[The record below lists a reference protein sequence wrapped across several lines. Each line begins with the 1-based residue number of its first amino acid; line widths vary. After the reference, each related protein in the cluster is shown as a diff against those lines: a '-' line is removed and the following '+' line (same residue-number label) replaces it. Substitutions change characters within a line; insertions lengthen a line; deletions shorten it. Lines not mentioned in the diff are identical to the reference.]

1 MSTSA
6 SELRRIM
13 LFNGY
18 SDVTDYLK
26 NSPINRWI
34 YKDLL
39 TLLPA
44 EGIEVPVVKIF
55 REIYYQLVSIP
66 LDKHP
71 GADIGKRYLDESSV
85 WLSSAS
91 AAQLVFCTVEAMLKR
106 KEELTFAEE
115 IFLEQLQPLIAGS
128 KFKSVGKGLIDY
140 MESVGIFTPGEIEP
154 MPINVFE
161 IPYEY
166 CTPRRVEHSFLE
178 SIKMALGFKV
188 RKSDETGNP
197 WMVITDNFSFDRIEW
212 FIKLYKTA
220 LEQESLLDLMQESC
234 TESDLIHYAITIQDL
249 RRLIQHGMYDPVAF
263 RAAVGDTADE
273 VADSLLGDSVTAG
286 VADSVTT
293 EVADSVTAEVA
304 GDTLS
309 GREADDTLS
318 GGVAGDTLS
327 GGVAD
332 DSLSGRE
339 ADDSVTLGMLDD
351 LKLSVSEMIEI
362 VKERFSKSG
371 ADEFYG
377 MISNLAVKHGCMNES
392 LWKMI
397 DGIVPAVIERDKPR
411 QTVRIPHAAQ
421 VNINPQRVINQAAGG
436 E

>member
-44 EGIEVPVVKIF
+44 EGIELPVVKIF

-71 GADIGKRYLDESSV
+71 GVDIGKRYLDESSA

-91 AAQLVFCTVEAMLKR
+91 AANLVFCLVEALLKR
-106 KEELTFAEE
+106 KEELSFTEE
-115 IFLEQLQPLIAGS
+115 VFLEQLHPLITGS
-128 KFKSVGKGLIDY
+128 KFKTVGKGLIDY
-140 MESVGIFTPGEIEP
+140 MESVGIFTPGVIEP
-154 MPINVFE
+154 MPINVFD

-166 CTPRRVEHSFLE
+166 CTPRQVEHSFLE

-263 RAAVGDTADE
+263 RAAVGDTA
-273 VADSLLGDSVTAG
+273 
-286 VADSVTT
+286 
-293 EVADSVTAEVA
+293 EVA

-309 GREADDTLS
+309 AREDDDTLS
-318 GGVAGDTLS
+318 GGV
-327 GGVAD
+327 
-332 DSLSGRE
+332 

-351 LKLSVSEMIEI
+351 SATLGMLDDLELSVSEMIEI

-377 MISNLAVKHGCMNES
+377 MISNLAVKHGWMNES
-392 LWKMI
+392 LWKKI

>member
-91 AAQLVFCTVEAMLKR
+91 AAQLVFCMVEAMLKR

-128 KFKSVGKGLIDY
+128 KFKSVGKGFIDY
-140 MESVGIFTPGEIEP
+140 MESVGIFTPGVIEP
-154 MPINVFE
+154 MPINVFG

-178 SIKMALGFKV
+178 SIKVALGFKV

-273 VADSLLGDSVTAG
+273 VADSLLGDSVTAEVDGDSVAAG

-304 GDTLS
+304 DCVTAEVAGESLS
-309 GREADDTLS
+309 GGEADDTLS
-318 GGVAGDTLS
+318 GGVA
-327 GGVAD
+327 D
-332 DSLSGRE
+332 DS
-339 ADDSVTLGMLDD
+339 ATLGMLDD

-421 VNINPQRVINQAAGG
+421 VNINPQRVINQTAGAD
-436 E
+436 

>member
-18 SDVTDYLK
+18 IDVTDYLK

-71 GADIGKRYLDESSV
+71 GVDIGKRYLDESSA
-85 WLSSAS
+85 WLESDS
-91 AAQLVFCTVEAMLKR
+91 AANLVFCLVEALLKR
-106 KEELTFAEE
+106 KEELTFTEE
-115 IFLEQLQPLIAGS
+115 VFLEQLHPLIAGS
-128 KFKSVGKGLIDY
+128 KFKSVGKGLMDY
-140 MESVGIFTPGEIEP
+140 MESVGIFTPGVIEP
-154 MPINVFE
+154 MPINVFD

-273 VADSLLGDSVTAG
+273 VADSFTSDSVTAG
-286 VADSVTT
+286 EADSVTT
-293 EVADSVTAEVA
+293 EVADSVTAEM
-304 GDTLS
+304 
-309 GREADDTLS
+309 
-318 GGVAGDTLS
+318 AGDTLS

-332 DSLSGRE
+332 DSVTLGML
-339 ADDSVTLGMLDD
+339 DDSATLGMLDD

>member
-1 MSTSA
+1 
-6 SELRRIM
+6 M

-44 EGIEVPVVKIF
+44 EGIEVPAVKVF

-71 GADIGKRYLDESSV
+71 GVDIDKRYLDECSA
-85 WLSSAS
+85 WLSSAT
-91 AAQLVFCTVEAMLKR
+91 AANLVFCLVETLLKR
-106 KEELTFAEE
+106 KEELSFTEE
-115 IFLEQLQPLIAGS
+115 VFLEQLQPLITGS
-128 KFKSVGKGLIDY
+128 KFKSVGKGLMDY
-140 MESVGIFTPGEIEP
+140 MESVGIFTPGVIEP
-154 MPINVFE
+154 MPINVFD

-166 CTPRRVEHSFLE
+166 CTSRRVEHSFLE

-234 TESDLIHYAITIQDL
+234 TESDLIHYAISIQDI

-273 VADSLLGDSVTAG
+273 AADSLLGDSVTAE

-293 EVADSVTAEVA
+293 E
-304 GDTLS
+304 
-309 GREADDTLS
+309 
-318 GGVAGDTLS
+318 VAGDTLS

-332 DSLSGRE
+332 DTLSGGV
-339 ADDSVTLGMLDD
+339 ADDSVTLGMLDDSATLGMLDD

-377 MISNLAVKHGCMNES
+377 MISNLAVKHGWMNES

>member
-71 GADIGKRYLDESSV
+71 GVDIGKRYLDESSV

-140 MESVGIFTPGEIEP
+140 MESVGIFTPGVIEP
-154 MPINVFE
+154 MPINVFD

-166 CTPRRVEHSFLE
+166 CTPRQVEHSFLE

-188 RKSDETGNP
+188 RKSDETGNA

-220 LEQESLLDLMQESC
+220 MEQESLLDLMQESC

-249 RRLIQHGMYDPVAF
+249 RRLVQHGIYDPVAF
-263 RAAVGDTADE
+263 RAAVGDTSDE
-273 VADSLLGDSVTAG
+273 VALGDSVTA
-286 VADSVTT
+286 

-304 GDTLS
+304 GDS
-309 GREADDTLS
+309 LS
-318 GGVAGDTLS
+318 GGETDDTLS

-332 DSLSGRE
+332 DS
-339 ADDSVTLGMLDD
+339 ATLGILDD

-377 MISNLAVKHGCMNES
+377 MISNLAVKHGWMNES

-411 QTVRIPHAAQ
+411 QTVRIPHAGQ
-421 VNINPQRVINQAAGG
+421 VNINPLRVINQTVGA

>member
-18 SDVTDYLK
+18 IDVTDYLK
-26 NSPINRWI
+26 YSPINRWI

-71 GADIGKRYLDESSV
+71 GVDIGKRYLDESSV

-91 AAQLVFCTVEAMLKR
+91 AAQLVFCMVEAMLKR

-128 KFKSVGKGLIDY
+128 KFKSTGKGLIDY

-154 MPINVFE
+154 MPINVFD

-212 FIKLYKTA
+212 FVKLYKTA
-220 LEQESLLDLMQESC
+220 MEQESLLDLMQESC

-249 RRLIQHGMYDPVAF
+249 RRLVQHGMYDPVAF

-273 VADSLLGDSVTAG
+273 VADSLLDDSVIAEVDDSVTAE
-286 VADSVTT
+286 VADSVTA
-293 EVADSVTAEVA
+293 EMADSVTAEVA
-304 GDTLS
+304 GDSLS
-309 GREADDTLS
+309 GGEADDTLS
-318 GGVAGDTLS
+318 GGVA
-327 GGVAD
+327 D
-332 DSLSGRE
+332 DS
-339 ADDSVTLGMLDD
+339 ATLGKLDD

-377 MISNLAVKHGCMNES
+377 MISNLAVKHGWMNES

-411 QTVRIPHAAQ
+411 QTVRIPQAGQ
-421 VNINPQRVINQAAGG
+421 VNINPLRVINQAVGG

>member
-34 YKDLL
+34 YKELL

-71 GADIGKRYLDESSV
+71 GVDIGKRYLYECTA

-91 AAQLVFCTVEAMLKR
+91 AANLVFCLVEALLKR
-106 KEELTFAEE
+106 KEELSFTEE
-115 IFLEQLQPLIAGS
+115 VFLEQLHPLIAGS

-140 MESVGIFTPGEIEP
+140 MESVGIFTPGVIEP
-154 MPINVFE
+154 MPINVFD

-166 CTPRRVEHSFLE
+166 CTPRQVEHSFLE

-188 RKSDETGNP
+188 RKSEETGNA

-212 FIKLYKTA
+212 YIKQYKTA
-220 LEQESLLDLMQESC
+220 MEQESLLDLMQESC

-273 VADSLLGDSVTAG
+273 AADSLLGDSVTAG
-286 VADSVTT
+286 VD
-293 EVADSVTAEVA
+293 DSVTA
-304 GDTLS
+304 
-309 GREADDTLS
+309 
-318 GGVAGDTLS
+318 GVDG
-327 GGVAD
+327 
-332 DSLSGRE
+332 DSLSGGE
-339 ADDSVTLGMLDD
+339 ADDSVTLGKLDDSATLGMLDD
-351 LKLSVSEMIEI
+351 LKLSVSEMIEDSKGTFQQI
-362 VKERFSKSG
+362 RSRRVLRNDIQPCRKARMDEREPMENDRRNSPRRNRKG
-371 ADEFYG
+371 QTPPNRPHPPRRPG
-377 MISNLAVKHGCMNES
+377 QHQ
-392 LWKMI
+392 
-397 DGIVPAVIERDKPR
+397 PAARY
-411 QTVRIPHAAQ
+411 
-421 VNINPQRVINQAAGG
+421 
-436 E
+436 

>member
-13 LFNGY
+13 LYNGY

-71 GADIGKRYLDESSV
+71 GADIRKRYLDESSA
-85 WLSSAS
+85 WLSSDS
-91 AAQLVFCTVEAMLKR
+91 AANLVFCVVEAMLKR
-106 KEELTFAEE
+106 KEGLTFTEE
-115 IFLEQLQPLIAGS
+115 VFLEQLQPLIAGS
-128 KFKSVGKGLIDY
+128 KFRSVGKGLMDY
-140 MESVGIFTPGEIEP
+140 MESVGIFTPGVIEP
-154 MPINVFE
+154 MPINVFG

-212 FIKLYKTA
+212 FVKLYKTA
-220 LEQESLLDLMQESC
+220 MEQESLLDLMQESC

-273 VADSLLGDSVTAG
+273 VADSLPGDSVAAGVDGDSVAAG

-293 EVADSVTAEVA
+293 EVDGDS
-304 GDTLS
+304 LS

-318 GGVAGDTLS
+318 GGVA
-327 GGVAD
+327 
-332 DSLSGRE
+332 
-339 ADDSVTLGMLDD
+339 DDSVTLGKLDDSATLGMLDD

-377 MISNLAVKHGCMNES
+377 MISNLAVKHGWMNES

-411 QTVRIPHAAQ
+411 QTVRIPQAGQ
-421 VNINPQRVINQAAGG
+421 VNINPLRVINQAVGG

>member
-18 SDVTDYLK
+18 IDVTDYLK

-128 KFKSVGKGLIDY
+128 KFKSVGKGLMDY
-140 MESVGIFTPGEIEP
+140 MESVGIFTPGVIEP
-154 MPINVFE
+154 MPINVFY
-161 IPYEY
+161 IPDKYRI
-166 CTPRRVEHSFLE
+166 PRREEYSFLD
-178 SIKMALGFKV
+178 SIKLALGFNV
-188 RKSDETGNP
+188 RKTEEQANP
-197 WMVITDNFSFDRIEW
+197 WMVITDNFSLEQTEW
-212 FIKLYKTA
+212 FIKLYKSA
-220 LEQESLLDLMQESC
+220 MEQDSLLDYMEQSC
-234 TESDLIHYAITIQDL
+234 NELDHKRHNYTFVKIRTNIKYAK
-249 RRLIQHGMYDPVAF
+249 YDPYAYRPAGYF
-263 RAAVGDTADE
+263 TALKTVE
-273 VADSLLGDSVTAG
+273 SKPVDSVRAG
-286 VADSVTT
+286 KP
-293 EVADSVTAEVA
+293 
-304 GDTLS
+304 
-309 GREADDTLS
+309 
-318 GGVAGDTLS
+318 
-327 GGVAD
+327 D
-332 DSLSGRE
+332 DSFAPGN
-339 ADDSVTLGMLDD
+339 LDD
-351 LKLSVSEMIEI
+351 LMLSVSEMIEI

-377 MISNLAVKHGCMNES
+377 MISNLAVKHGCMNEDM
-392 LWKMI
+392 WQMI

-411 QTVRIPHAAQ
+411 QTVRIPQAGQ
-421 VNINPQRVINQAAGG
+421 VNINPLRVINRTAGAD
-436 E
+436 

>member
-1 MSTSA
+1 MSTSV

-18 SDVTDYLK
+18 IDVTDYLK

-55 REIYYQLVSIP
+55 QEIYYQLVSIP

-140 MESVGIFTPGEIEP
+140 MESVGIFTPGVIEP
-154 MPINVFE
+154 MPISVFY
-161 IPYEY
+161 IPDKYRIPQREEY
-166 CTPRRVEHSFLE
+166 SFLD
-178 SIKMALGFKV
+178 SIKLALGFNV
-188 RKSDETGNP
+188 RKTEEQANP
-197 WMVITDNFSFDRIEW
+197 WMVITDNFSLEQTEW
-212 FIKLYKTA
+212 FIKLYKSA
-220 LEQESLLDLMQESC
+220 MEQESLLDLMQESC

-273 VADSLLGDSVTAG
+273 AADSLLGDSVAAG
-286 VADSVTT
+286 VDDSVTTEVADSVTA

-309 GREADDTLS
+309 G
-318 GGVAGDTLS
+318 
-327 GGVAD
+327 GVAD
-332 DSLSGRE
+332 DT
-339 ADDSVTLGMLDD
+339 VTLGMLDD

-377 MISNLAVKHGCMNES
+377 MISNLAVKHGWMNES

-421 VNINPQRVINQAAGG
+421 VNINPQRVINQAAGA

>member
-18 SDVTDYLK
+18 IDVTDYLK

-71 GADIGKRYLDESSV
+71 GVDIGKRYLDECTA

-91 AAQLVFCTVEAMLKR
+91 AANLVFCLVEALLKR
-106 KEELTFAEE
+106 KEELSFTEE

-140 MESVGIFTPGEIEP
+140 MESVGIFTPGVIEP
-154 MPINVFE
+154 MPINVFY
-161 IPYEY
+161 IPDKYRI
-166 CTPRRVEHSFLE
+166 PRREEYSFLD
-178 SIKMALGFKV
+178 SIKLALGFNV
-188 RKSDETGNP
+188 RKTEEQANP
-197 WMVITDNFSFDRIEW
+197 WMVITDNFSLEQTEW
-212 FIKLYKTA
+212 FIKLYKSA
-220 LEQESLLDLMQESC
+220 MEQDSLLDYMEQSC
-234 TESDLIHYAITIQDL
+234 NELDHKRHNYTFVKIRTNIKYAK
-249 RRLIQHGMYDPVAF
+249 YDPYAYRPAGYF
-263 RAAVGDTADE
+263 TALKTVE
-273 VADSLLGDSVTAG
+273 SKPVDSVRAG
-286 VADSVTT
+286 KSDNPLA
-293 EVADSVTAEVA
+293 
-304 GDTLS
+304 S
-309 GREADDTLS
+309 GN
-318 GGVAGDTLS
+318 V
-327 GGVAD
+327 
-332 DSLSGRE
+332 
-339 ADDSVTLGMLDD
+339 DD
-351 LKLSVSEMIEI
+351 LMLSVSEMIEI

-377 MISNLAVKHGCMNES
+377 MISNLAVKHGCMNEDM
-392 LWKMI
+392 WQMI

>member
-39 TLLPA
+39 TLLSA
-44 EGIEVPVVKIF
+44 EGIKVPVVKIF

-71 GADIGKRYLDESSV
+71 GVDIGKRYLDESSA

-91 AAQLVFCTVEAMLKR
+91 AANLVFCLVEALLKR
-106 KEELTFAEE
+106 KEELTFTEE
-115 IFLEQLQPLIAGS
+115 VFLEQLHPLIAGS
-128 KFKSVGKGLIDY
+128 KFKSVGKGLMDY
-140 MESVGIFTPGEIEP
+140 MESMGIFTPGEIKP
-154 MPINVFE
+154 MPINVFD

-166 CTPRRVEHSFLE
+166 CTPRQVEHSFLE

-220 LEQESLLDLMQESC
+220 MEQESLLDLMQESC

-273 VADSLLGDSVTAG
+273 AADSLLGDSVAAG
-286 VADSVTT
+286 VDDSVTT

-304 GDTLS
+304 GDT
-309 GREADDTLS
+309 
-318 GGVAGDTLS
+318 
-327 GGVAD
+327 
-332 DSLSGRE
+332 LSGRE

-377 MISNLAVKHGCMNES
+377 MISNLAVKHGWMNES

>member
-55 REIYYQLVSIP
+55 QEIYYQLVSIP

-71 GADIGKRYLDESSV
+71 GVDIGKRYLDECSV

-140 MESVGIFTPGEIEP
+140 MESVGIFTPGVIEP
-154 MPINVFE
+154 MPINVFD

-166 CTPRRVEHSFLE
+166 CTPRQVEHSFLE
-178 SIKMALGFKV
+178 SIKLALGFNV
-188 RKSDETGNP
+188 RKTEEQANP

-220 LEQESLLDLMQESC
+220 MEQESLLDLMQESC

-273 VADSLLGDSVTAG
+273 VADSLLGDSVAAG
-286 VADSVTT
+286 VADSVTA

-304 GDTLS
+304 DCVT
-309 GREADDTLS
+309 T
-318 GGVAGDTLS
+318 GVAGDTLS
-327 GGVAD
+327 GG
-332 DSLSGRE
+332 E
-339 ADDSVTLGMLDD
+339 ADDSVTLGMLDDSATLDKLDDSGTLDKLDD

-377 MISNLAVKHGCMNES
+377 MISNLAVKHGWMNES

>member
-55 REIYYQLVSIP
+55 REIYYQLISIP

-71 GADIGKRYLDESSV
+71 GADIRKRYLDECSA
-85 WLSSAS
+85 WLESTT
-91 AAQLVFCTVEAMLKR
+91 AANLVFCLVEALLKR
-106 KEELTFAEE
+106 KEELSFTEE
-115 IFLEQLQPLIAGS
+115 VFLEQLQPLIAGS
-128 KFKSVGKGLIDY
+128 KFKSVGKRLIDY
-140 MESVGIFTPGEIEP
+140 MESVGIFTPGVIEP
-154 MPINVFE
+154 MPINVFD

-188 RKSDETGNP
+188 RKSEETGNP

-220 LEQESLLDLMQESC
+220 MEQESLLDLMQESC

-249 RRLIQHGMYDPVAF
+249 RRLVQHGMYDPVAF

-273 VADSLLGDSVTAG
+273 AADSLLGDSVTAG
-286 VADSVTT
+286 VADSVTA

-304 GDTLS
+304 GD
-309 GREADDTLS
+309 
-318 GGVAGDTLS
+318 
-327 GGVAD
+327 
-332 DSLSGRE
+332 SLSGEE
-339 ADDSVTLGMLDD
+339 ADNSVTLGMLDDSATLGMLDD

-421 VNINPQRVINQAAGG
+421 VNINPQRVINQAGGG

>member
-1 MSTSA
+1 
-6 SELRRIM
+6 M

-55 REIYYQLVSIP
+55 QEIYYQLVSIP

-140 MESVGIFTPGEIEP
+140 MESVGIFTPGVIEP

-197 WMVITDNFSFDRIEW
+197 WMVITDNFSFERIEW

-220 LEQESLLDLMQESC
+220 MEQESLLDLMQESC

-273 VADSLLGDSVTAG
+273 VADPLLGDSVAAGVDGDSVAAG

-304 GDTLS
+304 DSVTAEL
-309 GREADDTLS
+309 
-318 GGVAGDTLS
+318 AGDTLS
-327 GGVAD
+327 GGVAS

-339 ADDSVTLGMLDD
+339 ADDSVTLGMLDDSATLGKLDD

-421 VNINPQRVINQAAGG
+421 VNINPQRVINQAVGA

>member
-71 GADIGKRYLDESSV
+71 GVDIGKRYLDESSV
-85 WLSSAS
+85 WLESAT
-91 AAQLVFCTVEAMLKR
+91 AANLVFCLVEALLKR
-106 KEELTFAEE
+106 KEELSYMEE
-115 IFLEQLQPLIAGS
+115 VFLEQLQPLIVGS

-140 MESVGIFTPGEIEP
+140 MESVGIFTPGVIEP
-154 MPINVFE
+154 MPINVFD

-166 CTPRRVEHSFLE
+166 CIPRRVEHSFLE

-220 LEQESLLDLMQESC
+220 MEQESLLDLMQESC

-273 VADSLLGDSVTAG
+273 AADSLLGDSVAAG

-309 GREADDTLS
+309 G
-318 GGVAGDTLS
+318 G
-327 GGVAD
+327 
-332 DSLSGRE
+332 E
-339 ADDSVTLGMLDD
+339 ADDSATLGMLDD

-377 MISNLAVKHGCMNES
+377 MISNLAVKHGWMNEN

>member
-71 GADIGKRYLDESSV
+71 GVDIGKRYLDESSA

-140 MESVGIFTPGEIEP
+140 MESVGIFTPGVIEP
-154 MPINVFE
+154 MPINVLD

-188 RKSDETGNP
+188 RKSEETGNP

-220 LEQESLLDLMQESC
+220 MEQESLLDLMQDSC

-273 VADSLLGDSVTAG
+273 VADSLLGDSVAAGVDDSVTAEVADSVTAG
-286 VADSVTT
+286 VADSVT
-293 EVADSVTAEVA
+293 A
-304 GDTLS
+304 GVD
-309 GREADDTLS
+309 G
-318 GGVAGDTLS
+318 
-327 GGVAD
+327 
-332 DSLSGRE
+332 DSLSGGE
-339 ADDSVTLGMLDD
+339 ADDSVTLGMLDDSVTLGMLDD

-377 MISNLAVKHGCMNES
+377 MISNLAVKHGWMNES

-421 VNINPQRVINQAAGG
+421 VNINPQRVINQAVGG

>member
-18 SDVTDYLK
+18 IDVTDYLK

-71 GADIGKRYLDESSV
+71 GVDIGKRYLDESSA
-85 WLSSAS
+85 WLSSAT
-91 AAQLVFCTVEAMLKR
+91 AANLVFCLVEALLKR
-106 KEELTFAEE
+106 KEELSFTEE

-140 MESVGIFTPGEIEP
+140 MESVGIFTPGVIEP
-154 MPINVFE
+154 MPINVFY
-161 IPYEY
+161 IPDKYRIPQREEY
-166 CTPRRVEHSFLE
+166 SFLD
-178 SIKMALGFKV
+178 SIKLALGFKV
-188 RKSDETGNP
+188 RKSEEPGNP
-197 WMVITDNFSFDRIEW
+197 WMAITDNFSMEQTEW
-212 FIKLYKTA
+212 FIKLYKSA
-220 LEQESLLDLMQESC
+220 MEQDSLLDYMEQSC
-234 TESDLIHYAITIQDL
+234 NELDHKRHNYTFVKIRTNIKYAK
-249 RRLIQHGMYDPVAF
+249 YDPYAYRPAGYF
-263 RAAVGDTADE
+263 TALKTVE
-273 VADSLLGDSVTAG
+273 SKPVDSVRAG
-286 VADSVTT
+286 KP
-293 EVADSVTAEVA
+293 
-304 GDTLS
+304 
-309 GREADDTLS
+309 
-318 GGVAGDTLS
+318 
-327 GGVAD
+327 D
-332 DSLSGRE
+332 DSFAPGN
-339 ADDSVTLGMLDD
+339 LDD
-351 LKLSVSEMIEI
+351 LMLSVSEMIEI

-377 MISNLAVKHGCMNES
+377 MISNLAVKHGCMNEDM
-392 LWKMI
+392 WQMI

-411 QTVRIPHAAQ
+411 QTVRIPQAGQ
-421 VNINPQRVINQAAGG
+421 VNINPLRVINQTVGA

>member
-18 SDVTDYLK
+18 IDVTDYLK
-26 NSPINRWI
+26 YSPINRWI

-71 GADIGKRYLDESSV
+71 GVDIGKRYLDESSV

-91 AAQLVFCTVEAMLKR
+91 AAQLVFCMVEAMLKR

-128 KFKSVGKGLIDY
+128 KFKSTGKGLIDY

-154 MPINVFE
+154 MPINVFD

-212 FIKLYKTA
+212 FVKLYKTA
-220 LEQESLLDLMQESC
+220 MEQESLLDLMQESC

-249 RRLIQHGMYDPVAF
+249 RRLVQHGMYDPVAF

-273 VADSLLGDSVTAG
+273 VADSLLDDSVTAEVDDSVTAE
-286 VADSVTT
+286 VADSVTA
-293 EVADSVTAEVA
+293 EMADSVTAEVA
-304 GDTLS
+304 GDSLS
-309 GREADDTLS
+309 GGEADDTLS
-318 GGVAGDTLS
+318 GGVA
-327 GGVAD
+327 D
-332 DSLSGRE
+332 DS
-339 ADDSVTLGMLDD
+339 ATLGKLDD

-377 MISNLAVKHGCMNES
+377 MISNLAVKHGWMNES

-411 QTVRIPHAAQ
+411 QTVRIPQAGQ
-421 VNINPQRVINQAAGG
+421 VNINPLRVINQAVGG

>member
-6 SELRRIM
+6 SELRRFM

-44 EGIEVPVVKIF
+44 EGIKVPVVKIF

-71 GADIGKRYLDESSV
+71 GVDIGKRYLDECTA

-91 AAQLVFCTVEAMLKR
+91 AANLVFCMVEALLKR
-106 KEELTFAEE
+106 KEELSFTEE
-115 IFLEQLQPLIAGS
+115 IFLEQLQPLITGS
-128 KFKSVGKGLIDY
+128 KFKSMGKGLIDY

-154 MPINVFE
+154 MPINVFY
-161 IPYEY
+161 IPDKYRIPQREEY
-166 CTPRRVEHSFLE
+166 SFLD
-178 SIKMALGFKV
+178 SIKLALGFKV
-188 RKSDETGNP
+188 RKSEEPGNP
-197 WMVITDNFSFDRIEW
+197 WMVITDNFSLEQTEW

-220 LEQESLLDLMQESC
+220 MEQESLLDLMQESC

-273 VADSLLGDSVTAG
+273 VADSFTSDSVTAG
-286 VADSVTT
+286 V
-293 EVADSVTAEVA
+293 
-304 GDTLS
+304 
-309 GREADDTLS
+309 
-318 GGVAGDTLS
+318 
-327 GGVAD
+327 
-332 DSLSGRE
+332 
-339 ADDSVTLGMLDD
+339 DDSVTLGKLDD

-421 VNINPQRVINQAAGG
+421 VNINPQRVINQTAGAD
-436 E
+436 

>member
-55 REIYYQLVSIP
+55 QEIYYQLVSIP

-128 KFKSVGKGLIDY
+128 KFKSVGKGLFDY
-140 MESVGIFTPGEIEP
+140 MESVGIFTPGVIEP
-154 MPINVFE
+154 MPISVFY
-161 IPYEY
+161 IPDKYRIPQREEY
-166 CTPRRVEHSFLE
+166 SFLE

-188 RKSDETGNP
+188 RKSDESGNP

-220 LEQESLLDLMQESC
+220 MEQESLLDLMQESC

-273 VADSLLGDSVTAG
+273 AADSLLGDSVAAG
-286 VADSVTT
+286 VDDSVTT

-304 GDTLS
+304 GDS
-309 GREADDTLS
+309 LS
-318 GGVAGDTLS
+318 GG
-327 GGVAD
+327 
-332 DSLSGRE
+332 E
-339 ADDSVTLGMLDD
+339 ADDSATLDKLDD

-421 VNINPQRVINQAAGG
+421 VNINPQRVINQPVGA

>member
-18 SDVTDYLK
+18 IDVTDYLK

-55 REIYYQLVSIP
+55 QEIYYQLVSIP

-71 GADIGKRYLDESSV
+71 GADIGKRYLDESSA

-128 KFKSVGKGLIDY
+128 KFKSVGKGLMDY
-140 MESVGIFTPGEIEP
+140 MESVGIFTPGVIEP
-154 MPINVFE
+154 MPISVFY
-161 IPYEY
+161 IPDKYRIPQREEY
-166 CTPRRVEHSFLE
+166 SFLD
-178 SIKMALGFKV
+178 SIKLALGFNV
-188 RKSDETGNP
+188 RKTEEQANP
-197 WMVITDNFSFDRIEW
+197 WMVITDNFSFDRIEL

-220 LEQESLLDLMQESC
+220 MEQESLLDLMQESC

-273 VADSLLGDSVTAG
+273 VADSLPG
-286 VADSVTT
+286 DSVTT
-293 EVADSVTAEVA
+293 EVADSVTAEVV
-304 GDTLS
+304 GDT
-309 GREADDTLS
+309 
-318 GGVAGDTLS
+318 
-327 GGVAD
+327 
-332 DSLSGRE
+332 LSGRE
-339 ADDSVTLGMLDD
+339 ADDSVTLGKLDD

-377 MISNLAVKHGCMNES
+377 MISNLAVKHGWMNES

-411 QTVRIPHAAQ
+411 QTVRIPHAGQ
-421 VNINPQRVINQAAGG
+421 VNINPLRVINQTVGA

>member
-44 EGIEVPVVKIF
+44 EGIEVPAVKIF
-55 REIYYQLVSIP
+55 REIYYQLVSIT

-71 GADIGKRYLDESSV
+71 GVDIGKRYLDESSV

-91 AAQLVFCTVEAMLKR
+91 AANLVFCLVEALLKR
-106 KEELTFAEE
+106 KEELSFTEE
-115 IFLEQLQPLIAGS
+115 VFLEQLQPLIAGS
-128 KFKSVGKGLIDY
+128 KFKSTGKGLMDY
-140 MESVGIFTPGEIEP
+140 MESVGIFTPGVIEP
-154 MPINVFE
+154 MPINVFD

-166 CTPRRVEHSFLE
+166 CTPRQVEHSFLE

-188 RKSDETGNP
+188 RKPNETGNP

-220 LEQESLLDLMQESC
+220 MEQESLLDLMQESC

-286 VADSVTT
+286 VADSVTA
-293 EVADSVTAEVA
+293 EVADCVTAE
-304 GDTLS
+304 
-309 GREADDTLS
+309 
-318 GGVAGDTLS
+318 VAGDTLS

-332 DSLSGRE
+332 DSATLGKL
-339 ADDSVTLGMLDD
+339 DDSATLDKLDD

-421 VNINPQRVINQAAGG
+421 VNINPQRVINQAVGG

>member
-71 GADIGKRYLDESSV
+71 GADIGKRYLDECSA
-85 WLSSAS
+85 WLSSDS
-91 AAQLVFCTVEAMLKR
+91 AANLVFCLVEAL
-106 KEELTFAEE
+106 
-115 IFLEQLQPLIAGS
+115 
-128 KFKSVGKGLIDY
+128 GKGLIDY
-140 MESVGIFTPGEIEP
+140 MESVGIFTPGVIEP
-154 MPINVFE
+154 MPINVFD

-212 FIKLYKTA
+212 YIKLYKTA
-220 LEQESLLDLMQESC
+220 MEQESLLDLMQESC

-304 GDTLS
+304 DSVTAGVAGDSLS
-309 GREADDTLS
+309 GGEADDTLS
-318 GGVAGDTLS
+318 GGV
-327 GGVAD
+327 
-332 DSLSGRE
+332 

-377 MISNLAVKHGCMNES
+377 MISNLAVKHGWMNES

>member
-18 SDVTDYLK
+18 IDVTDYLK

-71 GADIGKRYLDESSV
+71 GVDIGKRYLDECTA

-91 AAQLVFCTVEAMLKR
+91 AANLVFCLVEALLKR
-106 KEELTFAEE
+106 KEELSFTEE
-115 IFLEQLQPLIAGS
+115 VFLEQLHPLIAGS

-140 MESVGIFTPGEIEP
+140 MESVGIFTPGVIEP
-154 MPINVFE
+154 MPINVFD

-166 CTPRRVEHSFLE
+166 CTPRQVEHSFLE

-188 RKSDETGNP
+188 RKSEETGNP

-220 LEQESLLDLMQESC
+220 MEQESLLDLMQESC

-273 VADSLLGDSVTAG
+273 AADSLLGDSVTAEVADSVTAG
-286 VADSVTT
+286 VADSVT
-293 EVADSVTAEVA
+293 AEVD
-304 GDTLS
+304 GDS
-309 GREADDTLS
+309 
-318 GGVAGDTLS
+318 LS

-332 DSLSGRE
+332 DS
-339 ADDSVTLGMLDD
+339 ATLGMLDD